1 MKNKKTIIWD
11 WNGTLLN
18 DAAICVSSIN
28 QLLRHRNLSEISLDY
43 YRQVF
48 TFPVIDYYRAVGF
61 DFENEPFEKP
71 AMDFIE
77 LYHQLLPKA
86 LLFKEVEP
94 ILSHFSGLFFRHTI
108 LSAMEQGSL
117 NASLKLNKIDHFFDY
132 VFGINDHFAN
142 GKIDMGRALIRQLNQ
157 PLNELVLIGD
167 TLHDKEVAGYL
178 GIDVVLIANGH
189 QSKGRLESSGNQVID
204 SLNQLVNLTLI

>member
-77 LYHQLLPKA
+77 LYHRLLPKA

-117 NASLKLNKIDHFFDY
+117 NASLKSNKIDHFFDH

-142 GKIDMGRALIRQLNQ
+142 GKIEIGKALIRQLNQ